1 MAIHDQSSHPI
12 VQLMYL
18 PKQRENTWGQDFF
31 APAEQTIPSRQ
42 KHAKRSRCPCNA
54 RWEWMGR
61 RLRGPEWVKV
71 LHCDRF
77 EAMLTKPDAMGKVS
91 KAEEHGVEERR
102 RSSQLANRRNAVS
115 RYNLRSKN
123 SAI

>member
-1 MAIHDQSSHPI
+1 M
-12 VQLMYL
+12 
-18 PKQRENTWGQDFF
+18 
-31 APAEQTIPSRQ
+31 
-42 KHAKRSRCPCNA
+42 
-54 RWEWMGR
+54 
-61 RLRGPEWVKV
+61 RGPEWVKV

-91 KAEEHGVEERR
+91 KAEDHGVEERR

-115 RYNLRSKN
+115 RYNLRSKK